1 MSDQSVNSQITDAVT
16 QLNAMMV
23 GESPPQSMAMINA
36 VMADTMGMALHN
48 AVSTQHHAQMIG
60 GASTTSTCARMLG
73 ILAPPDKTRKA
84 ADAVPKAAKT
94 GSKFFDCD
102 ICSGTASQRRA
113 AEDSQPAANGKQDG
127 ENGGQGILAKFAE
140 LFKKHHQKEHEE
152 MNGNREQPEDQA
164 GAEVPEAGGDPESP
178 PFTPEDV

>member
-73 ILAPPDKTRKA
+73 VLAPPEKTRNA
-84 ADAVPKAAKT
+84 ADALPNAAKT
-94 GSKFFDCD
+94 GSKFFNCD
-102 ICSGTASQRRA
+102 HCSGTASQRNTA
-113 AEDSQPAANGKQDG
+113 QDSHAPEKDKQNG

-152 MNGNREQPEDQA
+152 MNRNSEQPEDQS
-164 GAEVPEAGGDPESP
+164 GAEVQEAEGDPEAP
-178 PFTPEDV
+178 PFTPGDV